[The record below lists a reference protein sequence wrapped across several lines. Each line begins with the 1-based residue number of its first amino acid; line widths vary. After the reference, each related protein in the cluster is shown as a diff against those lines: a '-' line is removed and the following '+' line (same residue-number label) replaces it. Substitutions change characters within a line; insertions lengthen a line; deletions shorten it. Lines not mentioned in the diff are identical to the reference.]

1 MSLSGHVYDIT
12 GHQHLLMMGF
22 HMFKKL
28 ALVSM
33 AALALA
39 GCQDAASGGGGANR
53 SEIRIVGSSTVFPFA
68 KAVAEKFA
76 GDGNP
81 SPILEST
88 GTGGGMKLFC
98 AGIGGDTPDIE
109 NASRRIKKSELEDC
123 QSNGVTDVVEIQV
136 GIDGIAIAQ
145 ANDGPAIELTPKQIY
160 EAIAEKPYG
169 KENTVEMWN
178 EIDPGLPA
186 IEISVYGP
194 PSTSG
199 TRDALTELI
208 MEAGCK
214 TDDATKALKDSDKDQ
229 YKAVCHDIRTDGAYV
244 DTGEN
249 DNLIV
254 QKLKANPNSVGI
266 FGYSF
271 LEENR
276 DSVKGIAISGVEPSY
291 DAIASGEY
299 PGARPLYIYVKKQ
312 HVGVI
317 QGLQEF
323 VTEFVNAGG
332 SDGYLVNVGLI
343 AGPDNVRA
351 AMTDAAANLPT
362 LSTDQLN

>member
-1 MSLSGHVYDIT
+1 ML
-12 GHQHLLMMGF
+12 
-22 HMFKKL
+22 KKIAFL
-28 ALVSM
+28 AVST
-33 AALALA
+33 LALA
-39 GCQDAASGGGGANR
+39 ACQDQASGGQGGTR
-53 SEIRIVGSSTVFPFA
+53 GEIRIVGSSTVFPFA

-76 GDGNP
+76 ADGNA

-98 AGIGGDTPDIE
+98 SGVGADSPDIE
-109 NASRRIKKSELEDC
+109 NASRRMKASEFEDC
-123 QSNGVTDVVEIQV
+123 KANGVTDIVEVQI

-145 ANDGPAIELTPKQIY
+145 ANNGPAIQLTPKQVY

-169 KENTVEMWN
+169 KKN
-178 EIDPGLPA
+178 ETKNWSDIDPSLPDIA
-186 IEISVYGP
+186 IAVYGP

-208 MEAGCK
+208 MEVGCK
-214 TDDATKALKDSDKDQ
+214 TDAATKALKDSNKDE
-229 YKAVCHDIRTDGAYV
+229 YKSICHDVRTDGAYI
-244 DTGEN
+244 DAGEN

-271 LEENR
+271 LEENT
-276 DSVKGIAISGVEPSY
+276 DSVRGIAVSGVAPEY
-291 DAIASGEY
+291 DAIASGDY

-317 QGLQEF
+317 PGLQEY
-323 VTEFVNAGG
+323 VTEFINAGG
-332 SDGYLVNVGLI
+332 DDGYLKEVGLI
-343 AGPDNVRA
+343 ASPDDVRTKMA
-351 AMTDAAANLPT
+351 DTTKNLT
-362 LSTDQLN
+362 VMDGSVLK

>member
-1 MSLSGHVYDIT
+1 ML
-12 GHQHLLMMGF
+12 
-22 HMFKKL
+22 KKI
-28 ALVSM
+28 ALIAVSS
-33 AALALA
+33 LALA
-39 GCQDAASGGGGANR
+39 ACQDQASGGQGGTR

-76 GDGNP
+76 GSGNT

-98 AGIGGDTPDIE
+98 AGVGADTPDIA
-109 NASRRIKKSELEDC
+109 NASRRMKASEFEDC
-123 QSNGVTDVVEIQV
+123 SKNGVTDIVEVII

-145 ANDGPAIELTPKQIY
+145 ANNGTKFALTPKQVY

-169 KENTVEMWN
+169 KKN
-178 EIDPGLPA
+178 ETKKWSDVDSSLPDIA
-186 IEISVYGP
+186 ISVYGP

-208 MEAGCK
+208 MEVGCK
-214 TDDATKALKDSDKDQ
+214 TDAATKALKDSNEDEF
-229 YKAVCHDIRTDGAYV
+229 KAICHDVRADGAYI
-244 DTGEN
+244 DAGEN

-271 LEENR
+271 LEENT
-276 DSVKGIAISGVEPSY
+276 DSVRGISVSGIEPTY
-291 DAIASGEY
+291 DAIASGSY
-299 PGARPLYIYVKKQ
+299 PGARPLYIYMKKQ

-317 QGLQEF
+317 PGLVEY

-332 SDGYLVNVGLI
+332 KDGYLVKAGLI
-343 AGPDNVRA
+343 ASPADVRTKMVEA
-351 AMTDAAANLPT
+351 AKSQPT
-362 LSTDQLN
+362 LTGSELK